1 MQIKK
6 FITKFALNNNKGFV
20 VMLGFSS
27 SREPVRG
34 EVAREI
40 REQLQRIATK
50 SLNEHD
56 RKISMMQKNLYL

>member
-1 MQIKK
+1 
-6 FITKFALNNNKGFV
+6 
-20 VMLGFSS
+20 MLGFTS

-50 SLNEHD
+50 SYNEQD
-56 RKISMMQKNLYL
+56 KERMEKQNSLSSYTRV

>member
-1 MQIKK
+1 
-6 FITKFALNNNKGFV
+6 
-20 VMLGFSS
+20 MLGFTS

-50 SLNEHD
+50 NFNEQD
-56 RKISMMQKNLYL
+56 KKRMMMQKVLLVISVCSVQYILILR

>member
-1 MQIKK
+1 
-6 FITKFALNNNKGFV
+6 
-20 VMLGFSS
+20 MLGFTS

-50 SLNEHD
+50 SFNQQD
-56 RKISMMQKNLYL
+56 RKRMTMQKCSAGYKRV

>member
-1 MQIKK
+1 
-6 FITKFALNNNKGFV
+6 
-20 VMLGFSS
+20 MLGFTS

-50 SLNEHD
+50 SLNEQD
-56 RKISMMQKNLYL
+56 KLNAAMQNQPATYNRI

>member
-1 MQIKK
+1 
-6 FITKFALNNNKGFV
+6 
-20 VMLGFSS
+20 MLGFTS

-50 SLNEHD
+50 SFNKQDKE
-56 RKISMMQKNLYL
+56 RMMMQNSSASYKRV

>member
-1 MQIKK
+1 
-6 FITKFALNNNKGFV
+6 
-20 VMLGFSS
+20 MLGFTS

-50 SLNEHD
+50 SFNEQD
-56 RKISMMQKNLYL
+56 KKRMMMQSSSASYKRV

>member
-1 MQIKK
+1 
-6 FITKFALNNNKGFV
+6 
-20 VMLGFSS
+20 MLGFNS

-50 SLNEHD
+50 SYNEQD
-56 RKISMMQKNLYL
+56 KERMKKQDFLSSYTRV